1 MDFAALQQKLFD
13 LDPSDR
19 AEDLRR
25 LSESVG
31 GMPQESVQTE
41 ENFLQESVEVQEGT
55 MPVEGDYSLSD
66 FAALAGV
73 TLNEGVKDAYKAGYD
88 NYNSLS
94 AISGA
99 VDAGIKPNKNSPVK
113 PNKNTFK
120 KDDHSWK
127 GFLQQHTVGLKAIAA
142 DPKKKAQF
150 DQFMTKI
157 GEGVEEGIVD
167 IATKVADKATQGVNS
182 ILGKIENWY
191 NSQKAG
197 NDLAWAEVEPFLK
210 PYAQELKDLI
220 QDKRD
225 MQMLMFMLERNQIN
239 KGFIRNLFDKIK
251 RKGLRAV
258 YKMEKEFG
266 GFATEGDGRK
276 PKMPKTRN
284 PVASHAQ
291 SSGSGVHADQNKK
304 KQPMRKDKHKKQL
317 DFATESIK
325 EMLYRKLNAKK

>member
-31 GMPQESVQTE
+31 GAAQESVQTE
-41 ENFLQESVEVQEGT
+41 ENFLQESVEIAEGT

-94 AISGA
+94 AFSS
-99 VDAGIKPNKNSPVK
+99 VKDAAMKNKKKTGPVK

-127 GFLQQHTVGLKAIAA
+127 GFLQQHTAQLQKIAA
-142 DPKKKAQF
+142 NPK
-150 DQFMTKI
+150 
-157 GEGVEEGIVD
+157 
-167 IATKVADKATQGVNS
+167 
-182 ILGKIENWY
+182 
-191 NSQKAG
+191 QKA
-197 NDLAWAEVEPFLK
+197 A
-210 PYAQELKDLI
+210 
-220 QDKRD
+220 
-225 MQMLMFMLERNQIN
+225 
-239 KGFIRNLFDKIK
+239 FDKFMARTSESEEHVDEILPALA
-251 RKGLRAV
+251 GMAGRAV
-258 YKMEKEFG
+258 AGAVVGKAVDKLT
-266 GFATEGDGRK
+266 ASKK

-304 KQPMRKDKHKKQL
+304 KQPMRKDKHKKQP

>member
-1 MDFAALQQKLFD
+1 MQKLSDQWVTDFQRFGKTNMDFAALQQKLFD

-41 ENFLQESVEVQEGT
+41 ENFLQESVEIAEGT

-73 TLNEGVKDAYKAGYD
+73 RLPDVPLNESQKTVNELDAGGAFKRGWD
-88 NYNSLS
+88 NHNNL
-94 AISGA
+94 GA
-99 VDAGIKPNKNSPVK
+99 VGVENPLKGLGKSKPTDKDNVGAKK
-113 PNKNTFK
+113 PSQATLSTFLK
-120 KDDHSWK
+120 K
-127 GFLQQHTVGLKAIAA
+127 HTAQLHKIAA
-142 DPKKKAQF
+142 DPRKSKKF
-150 DQFMTKI
+150 DDFM
-157 GEGVEEGIVD
+157 
-167 IATKVADKATQGVNS
+167 ARM
-182 ILGKIENWY
+182 
-191 NSQKAG
+191 
-197 NDLAWAEVEPFLK
+197 AEDV
-210 PYAQELKDLI
+210 QEAPKL
-220 QDKRD
+220 
-225 MQMLMFMLERNQIN
+225 
-239 KGFIRNLFDKIK
+239 
-251 RKGLRAV
+251 
-258 YKMEKEFG
+258 
-266 GFATEGDGRK
+266 
-276 PKMPKTRN
+276 KMPKTRN

>member
-1 MDFAALQQKLFD
+1 MDFVALQQKLFD

-25 LSESVG
+25 LTESVG
-31 GMPQESVQTE
+31 DMPQESAQTE

-55 MPVEGDYSLSD
+55 MPVEGDYSLND

-73 TLNEGVKDAYKAGYD
+73 TLNESQKTGSAGQLKGKDTMPKAKPRGKHPHVDKLVGEADDTAWDTTKAGYARGKK
-88 NYNSLS
+88 NYNNLG
-94 AISGA
+94 AIGLGKDDIADYTDKALGS
-99 VDAGIKPNKNSPVK
+99 KSKSNKNSSSSSIKTTTPAMSANAYK
-113 PNKNTFK
+113 QFLKQ
-120 KDDHSWK
+120 HSVQ
-127 GFLQQHTVGLKAIAA
+127 LQSIAA

-150 DQFMTKI
+150 DQFMTKM
-157 GEGVEEGIVD
+157 GESV
-167 IATKVADKATQGVNS
+167 
-182 ILGKIENWY
+182 
-191 NSQKAG
+191 
-197 NDLAWAEVEPFLK
+197 
-210 PYAQELKDLI
+210 QE
-220 QDKRD
+220 
-225 MQMLMFMLERNQIN
+225 
-239 KGFIRNLFDKIK
+239 
-251 RKGLRAV
+251 AP
-258 YKMEKEFG
+258 
-266 GFATEGDGRK
+266 K

>member
-1 MDFAALQQKLFD
+1 VKLRRLEQWVTDFQRFGKTNMDFAALQQKLFD

-94 AISGA
+94 AISGG
-99 VDAGIKPNKNSPVK
+99 VKAGIKPNKDSPVK

-127 GFLQQHTVGLKAIAA
+127 GFLQQHTAQLQKIAA
-142 DPKKKAQF
+142 NPKQKAAF
-150 DQFMTKI
+150 DQFMAKM
-157 GEGVEEGIVD
+157 GEGVEEARSSASDQAAAAG
-167 IATKVADKATQGVNS
+167 AYNGGKS
-182 ILGKIENWY
+182 ISK
-191 NSQKAG
+191 
-197 NDLAWAEVEPFLK
+197 
-210 PYAQELKDLI
+210 
-220 QDKRD
+220 
-225 MQMLMFMLERNQIN
+225 
-239 KGFIRNLFDKIK
+239 
-251 RKGLRAV
+251 
-258 YKMEKEFG
+258 
-266 GFATEGDGRK
+266 
-276 PKMPKTRN
+276 
-284 PVASHAQ
+284 
-291 SSGSGVHADQNKK
+291 QNKK
-304 KQPMRKDKHKKQL
+304 SKPMKRSQADRDAGVARMRDEDEAAKKAQR
-317 DFATESIK
+317 DRFAAMKNESIK

>member
-25 LSESVG
+25 LTESVG
-31 GMPQESVQTE
+31 GAAQESVQTE
-41 ENFLQESVEVQEGT
+41 ENFLQESVEIAEGT

-73 TLNEGVKDAYKAGYD
+73 TLNESQKTGSAGQLKGKDPMPKAKARGKHPHVDKLVGEAKDDGAWDVMKKTYAKGKKDYNKLGALDPFDKAGTAKKAID
-88 NYNSLS
+88 NTLGGTPVNSK
-94 AISGA
+94 APRM
-99 VDAGIKPNKNSPVK
+99 DANN
-113 PNKNTFK
+113 
-120 KDDHSWK
+120 WK
-127 GFLQQHTVGLKAIAA
+127 GFLKQHTTGLQAIAN
-142 DPKKKAQF
+142 DPKKKAAF
-150 DQFMTKI
+150 DKFMSRAS
-157 GEGVEEGIVD
+157 EGIEE
-167 IATKVADKATQGVNS
+167 A
-182 ILGKIENWY
+182 
-191 NSQKAG
+191 
-197 NDLAWAEVEPFLK
+197 P
-210 PYAQELKDLI
+210 
-220 QDKRD
+220 
-225 MQMLMFMLERNQIN
+225 
-239 KGFIRNLFDKIK
+239 
-251 RKGLRAV
+251 
-258 YKMEKEFG
+258 
-266 GFATEGDGRK
+266 K

>member
-41 ENFLQESVEVQEGT
+41 ENFLQESVEIAEGT

-73 TLNEGVKDAYKAGYD
+73 TLNESQKTGSAGQLKGKDPMPKAKARGKHPHVDKLVGEDFKDNFKTGMD
-88 NYNSLS
+88 NYNSLELFR
-94 AISGA
+94 SGKGE
-99 VDAGIKPNKNSPVK
+99 DKPNTKTTKTTPVARAG
-113 PNKNTFK
+113 
-120 KDDHSWK
+120 DWK
-127 GFLQQHTVGLKAIAA
+127 GFLKQHTVGLKAVAA

-150 DQFMTKI
+150 DKFMAKMT
-157 GEGVEEGIVD
+157 EDV
-167 IATKVADKATQGVNS
+167 
-182 ILGKIENWY
+182 
-191 NSQKAG
+191 
-197 NDLAWAEVEPFLK
+197 
-210 PYAQELKDLI
+210 QE
-220 QDKRD
+220 
-225 MQMLMFMLERNQIN
+225 
-239 KGFIRNLFDKIK
+239 
-251 RKGLRAV
+251 AP
-258 YKMEKEFG
+258 
-266 GFATEGDGRK
+266 K

>member
-55 MPVEGDYSLSD
+55 MPVEGDYSLND

-73 TLNEGVKDAYKAGYD
+73 TLNEDWRDAAKRGW
-88 NYNSLS
+88 NNHNSMD
-94 AISGA
+94 AIGL
-99 VDAGIKPNKNSPVK
+99 GKNSIKKALGFGSGSSEKSTKTKKPDAKTPVVR
-113 PNKNTFK
+113 TG
-120 KDDHSWK
+120 DYK
-127 GFLQQHTVGLKAIAA
+127 GFLKQHTVGLKAIAA
-142 DPKKKAQF
+142 DPRKKAQF
-150 DQFMTKI
+150 DQFMAKMT
-157 GEGVEEGIVD
+157 EDV
-167 IATKVADKATQGVNS
+167 
-182 ILGKIENWY
+182 
-191 NSQKAG
+191 
-197 NDLAWAEVEPFLK
+197 
-210 PYAQELKDLI
+210 QESPKL
-220 QDKRD
+220 
-225 MQMLMFMLERNQIN
+225 
-239 KGFIRNLFDKIK
+239 
-251 RKGLRAV
+251 
-258 YKMEKEFG
+258 
-266 GFATEGDGRK
+266 
-276 PKMPKTRN
+276 KMPKTRN